1 MQLKPFLLDA
11 WLDQYEHDIE
21 FNLAAS
27 TGPTWTVNDILALAD
42 DETRHR
48 FLNHNLVYSRPA
60 GADSLREAIAE
71 MQRVPVEAVQ
81 IVTGAS
87 EALVALMWLAAEPG
101 ANVIIPLPGFTT
113 FSALPESLGLETRFY
128 RVRRENGFRIDPDEI
143 KRLADSK
150 TKLIL
155 VNSPHNPTGATIGD
169 GEMEALHDFTAERG
183 IQLVSDEVY
192 HPIYHGRPT
201 KSAARLPHATVI
213 ADLSKAFSIA
223 GVRTGWMIEHDAQ
236 RRQQYW
242 TARAYFSICNT
253 TTGEILS
260 EIAIRKRDV
269 VLGKTQEAA
278 TRNLKLLERFMAD
291 HRDVLGWIPPQGG
304 MTAFPWLVSGE
315 NAPPVLPGRHRAWNP
330 AGSRRL
336 LRCAL
341 AFPPGLCRRRR
352 QFLQGARPLR
362 SIRKELVGED
372 GHSMTG
378 NLLRRDQQYLIVV
391 IPTAERSG
399 GGGICFRAYAGKR
412 SASKLIQ
419 KSCDQAPRCNPF
431 HQSRTRDFAVFPRTT
446 SGLRCRRTAR
456 RRSGLR
462 RVSGCPLLV
471 WQADAMTI

>member
-87 EALVALMWLAAEPG
+87 ESLVALMWLAAEPG

-113 FSALPESLGLETRFY
+113 FSALPESLGLKTRFY
-128 RVRRENGFRIDPDEI
+128 RVRRENGFCIDPDEI
-143 KRLADSK
+143 MRLADAK

-155 VNSPHNPTGATIGD
+155 VNSPHNPTGATLGD

-192 HPIYHGRPT
+192 HPIYHGRQT
-201 KSAARLPHATVI
+201 KSAARLPHVTVI

-315 NAPPVLPGRHRAWNP
+315 ND
-330 AGSRRL
+330 
-336 LRCAL
+336 
-341 AFPPGLCRRRR
+341 
-352 QFLQGARPLR
+352 RPFC
-362 SIRKELVGED
+362 
-372 GHSMTG
+372 
-378 NLLRRDQQYLIVV
+378 QAA
-391 IPTAERSG
+391 AER
-399 GGGICFRAYAGKR
+399 GILLAPGDCFDTPSHFRLGFAAAGDNF
-412 SASKLIQ
+412 SKALDRFGAFV
-419 KSCDQAPRCNPF
+419 KSWA
-431 HQSRTRDFAVFPRTT
+431 AKMV
-446 SGLRCRRTAR
+446 TA
-456 RRSGLR
+456 
-462 RVSGCPLLV
+462 
-471 WQADAMTI
+471 

>member
-27 TGPTWTVNDILALAD
+27 TGPAWTVNDILALAD

-81 IVTGAS
+81 VMTGAS

-101 ANVIIPLPGFTT
+101 ANVILPLPGFTT

-155 VNSPHNPTGATIGD
+155 INSPHNPTGATIGD

-192 HPIYHGRPT
+192 HPIYHGRQT

-213 ADLSKAFSIA
+213 SDLSKAFSIP

-236 RRQQYW
+236 RREPRHGDDADDQCEHHYRDDDRLGHLS
-242 TARAYFSICNT
+242 AHGEAAHDLLIFST
-253 TTGEILS
+253 LGDRGHVGALPRRVED
-260 EIAIRKRDV
+260 RGDV
-269 VLGKTQEAA
+269 VRLSVARRVGP
-278 TRNLKLLERFMAD
+278 TRTRTLLSCHVPRLPVRVEMFVCRLVD
-291 HRDVLGWIPPQGG
+291 QLVLVHQTSHRPVLGVRARGRDPLGG
-304 MTAFPWLVSGE
+304 
-315 NAPPVLPGRHRAWNP
+315 
-330 AGSRRL
+330 
-336 LRCAL
+336 
-341 AFPPGLCRRRR
+341 
-352 QFLQGARPLR
+352 
-362 SIRKELVGED
+362 LVGEARQ
-372 GHSMTG
+372 H
-378 NLLRRDQQYLIVV
+378 R
-391 IPTAERSG
+391 
-399 GGGICFRAYAGKR
+399 
-412 SASKLIQ
+412 
-419 KSCDQAPRCNPF
+419 
-431 HQSRTRDFAVFPRTT
+431 
-446 SGLRCRRTAR
+446 GLREVLDAHAETTGQVDAGLDRHHVPDLQRLLAR
-456 RRSGLR
+456 
-462 RVSGCPLLV
+462 
-471 WQADAMTI
+471 QA